1 MTSHATGPQAFVDA
15 VQHVAFGPVSV
26 FQNLSVV
33 PLLSRDEREADYLTL
48 DEAIAGGWAE
58 ITEVSDAGQVSELK
72 VVVKGDRP
80 VLLVDGEELVGAKQ
94 NRVLNLTILVPAPST
109 TPIPVSCV
117 ESGRWRHRSRAF
129 ESSPRAHF
137 AEGRAARVQQ
147 VTDLAP
153 ATAAT
158 GAQTRARCGAVLTRS
173 PRGSAPR
180 PITAAMSAAF
190 DKVGASLDELRG
202 GVPAGRAP
210 GGRRVRHQRPA
221 GRPRVVRRGKHVAE
235 AVAEA
240 GEELCDGRAGPR
252 TRGSG
257 PMASPDLPN
266 QFAGAVASSPTAA
279 FPAAGEG
286 EDVRLTGSAIA
297 GAALVARGRAV
308 HVTAFPQRG

>member
-1 MTSHATGPQAFVDA
+1 MTSHTPAPQAFVDA
-15 VQHVAFGPVSV
+15 VQHVAFGPVAV

-33 PLLSRDEREADYLTL
+33 PLLNRNQTEADYLTL

-72 VVVKGDRP
+72 VVVKGNKA
-80 VLLVDGEELVGAKQ
+80 VLLVDGEELIGAKQ

-129 ESSPRAHF
+129 ESSPRAQF
-137 AEGRAARVQQ
+137 AEGRAARVQE
-147 VTDLAP
+147 VTGSLLGVGHRQSNQGEVWNLIAKKS
-153 ATAAT
+153 ARF
-158 GAQTRARCGAVLTRS
+158 GAIS
-173 PRGSAPR
+173 D
-180 PITAAMSAAF
+180 TAAMSAVF
-190 DKVGASLDELRG
+190 EKVGGSLEGFVAAFPPVEHQVGAVFVIHGQPVGLELFDAASTWRKLSPKLVRSYAMDALDHARD
-202 GVPAGRAP
+202 AA
-210 GGRRVRHQRPA
+210 
-221 GRPRVVRRGKHVAE
+221 
-235 AVAEA
+235 
-240 GEELCDGRAGPR
+240 
-252 TRGSG
+252 G

-286 EDVRLTGSAIA
+286 QDVRLTGAAIA

-308 HVTAFPQRG
+308 HISAFPQRG

>member
-15 VQHVAFGPVSV
+15 VQHVVFGPVSV

-33 PLLSRDEREADYLTL
+33 PLLSHSEREADYLTL

-72 VVVKGDRP
+72 VVVKGDKA

-147 VTDLAP
+147 VTSSLLRAGDRRSDQNEVWRRIAAKSARLD
-153 ATAAT
+153 AT
-158 GAQTRARCGAVLTRS
+158 S
-173 PRGSAPR
+173 D
-180 PITAAMSAAF
+180 TAAMSAVF
-190 DKVGASLDELRG
+190 DKVGGSLDGFVAAFQPVEHQVGAVFVINGQPVGLELFDAASTWRKLSPKL
-202 GVPAGRAP
+202 VRSYAMDALDHARKAP
-210 GGRRVRHQRPA
+210 GP
-221 GRPRVVRRGKHVAE
+221 
-235 AVAEA
+235 
-240 GEELCDGRAGPR
+240 L
-252 TRGSG
+252 
-257 PMASPDLPN
+257 ASPDLPN

-279 FPAAGEG
+279 FRAAGEG
-286 EDVRLTGSAIA
+286 EDVRLTGAAIA

-308 HVTAFPQRG
+308 HISAFPQRG